1 MPQSIAMYTEADSL
15 SRPHGTYCIRLQY
28 SQAQSDALL
37 AQLRRENVSI
47 TFATAA
53 STLLAMR
60 QIYSKGHET
69 GALLGMTRNARR
81 WIDTTNLD
89 AGLVPNAADVVFLW
103 IPFSKDVFLL
113 PIREQVLSLARQIRS
128 ELGPHL
134 QSAHYISSVSFSS
147 DRAVAAMAAA
157 SKAKEQPGPKQ
168 CAPGFSSQG
177 ALDLAREFSSDS
189 ASIHVHDIRH
199 TGRQINDSPWVGMF
213 SLWGR
218 ITLSMGFDT
227 KYHEPSRME
236 QLMALVKSNLATQA
250 TGSAEGGAITA
261 KL

>member
-1 MPQSIAMYTEADSL
+1 MYTQEDSL
-15 SRPHGTYCIRLQY
+15 SRDHGTYCIRLQY
-28 SQAQSDALL
+28 SQAQSEALL
-37 AQLRRENVSI
+37 AQLRRDNVSI

-53 STLLAMR
+53 ATVLAVR

-69 GALLGMTRNARR
+69 GALLGITRNARR
-81 WIDTTNLD
+81 WIGTTNLD

-103 IPFSKDVFLL
+103 IPFSEGLFLL
-113 PIREQVLSLARQIRS
+113 PIREQVLALARQIRA

-134 QSAHYISSVSFSS
+134 QSAHYISSMSFTS
-147 DRAVAAMAAA
+147 DRAVEGMSAAFK
-157 SKAKEQPGPKQ
+157 SGEQPGPKQ
-168 CAPGFSSQG
+168 CAPGFSPQG
-177 ALDLAREFSSDS
+177 ALDLVREFQSDS
-189 ASIHVHDIRH
+189 ARIQVQDIRH

-227 KYHEPSRME
+227 KYHEPTRME
-236 QLMALVKSNLATQA
+236 QLMALVKSNLGSQA
-250 TGSAEGGAITA
+250 PANSDAITA